1 MTSNQ
6 HHIKN
11 GNWLWYQR
19 ILEPRF
25 SLLLAAICIGICSIQ
40 AQFYPYS
47 LAKLEYKSDALIDQI
62 FKNTDAKFDAES
74 TQAMLFSLDSLFA
87 SPSSTSRQKAT
98 CLTVSG
104 YLLAER
110 KEREEAFLFY
120 KEALPLVKGLP
131 KNDLVYSV
139 VHGNYGM
146 YMAYYQ
152 LHDIALPHLKNALP
166 ALSTENEESSFKER
180 GLYEAII
187 HSYYAT
193 EKIDS
198 AILYQEIMIDAA
210 KRQENKLLVSQ
221 VYNNAGWSCNNA
233 KRPNKAIQYY
243 NAALEWADTTTAK
256 GLFYYVNA
264 LESRAHPFVELGYFE
279 QAISD
284 LKYTYQARRRL
295 EELTHAMQALA
306 YIINYYLKA
315 GEVNRAYQFVQNE
328 LSYFDLNA
336 KITRRNAPAYLALA
350 ELYESMGEEGAAK
363 PYRNV
368 YNQYLADK
376 FEETDVS
383 KASYNLNA
391 YMSYRNQVHEQG
403 LKLERLEKE
412 NLSKE
417 LLSTRIL
424 LFFLGL
430 ISLLVV
436 GLIYTIGKGRIS
448 KRQQRLEL
456 EQKSNETL
464 QLKNENLQYELRLKE
479 QDIRRIA
486 ADNKIRTSLKQKF
499 LQQLK
504 KLSKYKETELK
515 KELRFLIREIE
526 QTIDNQE
533 QLSLL
538 QQKVETINA
547 SFEERIRER
556 IEGVSAR
563 EIKLC
568 SLIKIGMSNQEI
580 AKLLY
585 KQDSTIRSYKY
596 RLKKKAGLDSVKELE
611 RMVMEL

>member
-1 MTSNQ
+1 MNSKQAQNKFRNQFWRQCLRIGFLIVIVLLSNRST
-6 HHIKN
+6 K
-11 GNWLWYQR
+11 
-19 ILEPRF
+19 
-25 SLLLAAICIGICSIQ
+25 
-40 AQFYPYS
+40 AQFYPY
-47 LAKLEYKSDALIDQI
+47 ALVELDYPTDPLIEQI
-62 FKNTDAKFDAES
+62 FKNTDVKFDAEDA
-74 TQAMLFSLDSLFA
+74 QAMLHRLDSLI
-87 SPSSTSRQKAT
+87 SLPNLTKHQKAI

-104 YLLAER
+104 YILAER

-120 KEALPLVKGLP
+120 KEALPLAEDLTE
-131 KNDLVYSV
+131 NDLVYSV

-152 LHDIALPHLKNALP
+152 LHDIALPHLKKAMP
-166 ALSTENEESSFKER
+166 ALAAANKGDSFKEK

-187 HSYYAT
+187 RSYYAI
-193 EKIDS
+193 EKVDS
-198 AILYQEIMIDAA
+198 AIFYQEIMIEAV
-210 KRQENKLLVSQ
+210 KRQGHKLLVSQ

-233 KRPNKAIQYY
+233 KRSHKAIQYY
-243 NAALEWADTTTAK
+243 NAALEWADTTTEM

-264 LESRAHPFVELGYFE
+264 LESRAHPFVDLGKFE
-279 QAISD
+279 QAIHD
-284 LKYTYQARRRL
+284 LKYAYEVRRRL
-295 EELTHAMQALA
+295 ERPRHAMQALA
-306 YIINYYLKA
+306 YIVNYYMEA
-315 GEVNRAYQFVQNE
+315 GQTEKAYQFVQSE
-328 LSYFDLNA
+328 LSYFDLNTKLA
-336 KITRRNAPAYLALA
+336 SRGASAYLALA
-350 ELYESMGEEGAAK
+350 DLYEKMGDQKAAQ

-376 FEETDVS
+376 FNDTDLS
-383 KASYNLNA
+383 KASYHLNA

-436 GLIYTIGKGRIS
+436 GLIYAIGKWRIS
-448 KRQQRLEL
+448 KRQQSLEL
-456 EQKSNETL
+456 EQKNNETL
-464 QLKNENLQYELRLKE
+464 QLKNQNLHYELQLKE
-479 QDIRRIA
+479 QDIKRIA
-486 ADNKIRTSLKQKF
+486 ADNKIRTSLKRKF

-504 KLSKYKETELK
+504 KLSKHPERELK
-515 KELRFLIREIE
+515 RELRFLIREIE
-526 QTIDNQE
+526 ETIDNQD

-547 SFEERIRER
+547 SFEESIRAK
-556 IEGVSAR
+556 IKGVSAQ

-580 AKLLY
+580 AKILY